1 MSYQNFK
8 NILFL
13 DIETVPQYSSFDQ
26 LDERMSKLWEKK
38 ALRIRESEDEE
49 IQKTYQKAG
58 IYAEFGKIVCI
69 CTGYFHEGNFRIK
82 AFSGDDEKL
91 MLEEFA
97 NMLEMFQKRQGAQL
111 CAHNGKE
118 FDFPYLCRRM
128 LVNGITIPTILDSSG
143 KKPWE
148 TSFLDTMEMWRFG
161 DYKNY
166 TSLDLLTAIFGIDSP
181 KDAID
186 GSMVG
191 DYYWNKK
198 DLEAIVTY
206 CKKDV
211 LAIAQ
216 LYLKLKGL
224 EQISSENVIFL

>member
-1 MSYQNFK
+1 MSYQNIK

-13 DIETVPQYSSFDQ
+13 DIETVPQYPDFEQ
-26 LDERMSKLWEKK
+26 LDERLSKLWEKK
-38 ALRIRESEDEE
+38 ALRIRETEDEDVR
-49 IQKTYQKAG
+49 KTYQKAG
-58 IYAEFGKIVCI
+58 IYAEFGKVVCI
-69 CTGYFHEGNFRIK
+69 CTGYFHEDSFRMK
-82 AFSGDDEKL
+82 AFSGDDEELLLTEFAL
-91 MLEEFA
+91 MLET
-97 NMLEMFQKRQGAQL
+97 FQKRHGSQL

-128 LVNGITIPTILDSSG
+128 LINGISIPSILDSSG

-148 TSFLDTMEMWRFG
+148 TSFLDTMDMWRFG

-198 DLEAIVTY
+198 DLESIVTY

-216 LYLKLKGL
+216 LYLKLKGKD
-224 EQISSENVIFL
+224 QIPKENIVFL

>member
-13 DIETVPQYSSFDQ
+13 DIETVPQCSDYSE

-49 IQKTYQKAG
+49 VQKTYQKAG

-69 CTGYFHEGNFRIK
+69 CTGFFHEDNFRIK
-82 AFSGDDEKL
+82 AFSGDDEKQLL
-91 MLEEFA
+91 MEFSD
-97 NMLEMFQKRQGAQL
+97 MLINFQKRDGSRL

-118 FDFPYLCRRM
+118 FDFPYICRRM
-128 LVNGITIPTILDSSG
+128 LINGLRIPEIIDTAG
-143 KKPWE
+143 KRPWE
-148 TSFLDTMEMWRFG
+148 TTFLDTMEMWRFG